1 MESGPKLVLLC
12 IIPKFQLA
20 QLLNTWLVIT
30 FYRYLIHSMVSATVI
45 YFFII
50 FLLIQGASSFLPVMA
65 LAPQEGE
72 KILDMCAAPG
82 GKTSYIAALMKN
94 TGMLFANDAN
104 PDRAKAIVGNLHR
117 LGVTNTVVMCYD
129 GRALPKVKFIYWVSV
144 FLELNLFVP

>member
-1 MESGPKLVLLC
+1 
-12 IIPKFQLA
+12 
-20 QLLNTWLVIT
+20 
-30 FYRYLIHSMVSATVI
+30 MVSETVI